1 MTNQLIPRLRC
12 RQDPIDGKESGD
24 AAHLSESPEPSA
36 PAVHAKRLD
45 HSRHHWS
52 AARCT
57 YPRHSTHSLRR
68 RTRFRRHLKI
78 PLDLPMARQ
87 LHDFSMF
94 QDQKKRDA
102 SARSVSSCCV
112 PAFKSRRPG
121 RGGFFRTISSRM
133 QGAQV
138 GERID
143 YQTVPVRRA
152 APHEHF
158 GRLLDREREIGP
170 SSSLVS
176 SDIMKSR
183 VPEP

>member
-1 MTNQLIPRLRC
+1 
-12 RQDPIDGKESGD
+12 
-24 AAHLSESPEPSA
+24 
-36 PAVHAKRLD
+36 
-45 HSRHHWS
+45 
-52 AARCT
+52 
-57 YPRHSTHSLRR
+57 
-68 RTRFRRHLKI
+68 
-78 PLDLPMARQ
+78 
-87 LHDFSMF
+87 
-94 QDQKKRDA
+94 
-102 SARSVSSCCV
+102 
-112 PAFKSRRPG
+112 
-121 RGGFFRTISSRM
+121 M

-143 YQTVPVRRA
+143 HQTVPVRRA